1 MKMNFIFN
9 LEYSINIINNIDIF
23 QKETKLMSKFLIPIL
38 SKIYHVAV
46 ALLLGTA
53 LLIPAAHADPAVSNT
68 KSKKESTYYLA
79 PIKVTARKFEE
90 DVQEVPI
97 SITVIDENAIL
108 NTGLDDMEKV
118 IQMTPGLNATRGA
131 PQSAASAFNIR
142 GVGAMGGIAGWEDG
156 TISLYLDGVPI
167 PTGQIDSAIFD
178 ASQIEVLR
186 GPQGTLYGKTSLGG
200 AINIISNPPSDFFEG
215 SFMLG
220 AGNEGTREIQGMVTG
235 PLVKDKINA
244 RLFINAKTQDSILFN
259 TATDERLGD
268 IQNIYARAIFDAD
281 WSENFKS
288 HLFLNYGYNENDDAH
303 SPLMEKYN
311 NVSNRKEIRII
322 DNDFGAGLVNTIELN
337 NNLNLSLVT
346 GFNYIKYDQLV
357 LDVGVTRISHILD
370 DEIHLNQEIRLD
382 GTADKLQYTA
392 GLFALYFKRNIDFTD
407 NVTYY
412 DNGEQSYTNF
422 AAFGESTYSFTDQWK
437 FTAGL
442 RLNHDTKTVDE
453 KMDNLTKDTSHTM
466 DESKSEI
473 GWNGRAILSYLP
485 TKNHTIFAS
494 LSRGYKPGGYQ
505 QYHTGGLGQVAKNTP
520 DYEGSTSIAGELGYK
535 GIFFANRL
543 NLDLSIFYTEITDD
557 QVLGFNYITN
567 EGMFSNID
575 SRSYGLEIASKA
587 HITENFSIGGNIA
600 FTRAEATEDKE
611 VSTASA
617 GFPTFGI
624 PATPAAIIKKGD
636 SLPYVPEIS
645 YNVFA
650 EYRQELPWLSDDMFG
665 FIRANYAWQSETYLD
680 ATHFGE
686 NKAYGLLGLR
696 LGIENENF
704 RVLGYAEN
712 LTNEKYYTGGLGFGE
727 GMVAAF
733 PGRGTEVG
741 LQLSVFF

>member
-1 MKMNFIFN
+1 
-9 LEYSINIINNIDIF
+9 
-23 QKETKLMSKFLIPIL
+23 MSKFLIPVL
-38 SKIYHVAV
+38 GKTYHIIV

-53 LLIPAAHADPAVSNT
+53 LLIPAAHADPTVSNT
-68 KSKKESTYYLA
+68 QNKKESTYYLE
-79 PIKVTARKFEE
+79 PIKVTARKYEE
-90 DVQEVPI
+90 AVQEVPI
-97 SITVIDENAIL
+97 SITVINENEIL

-178 ASQIEVLR
+178 ASQIEILR

-259 TATDERLGD
+259 TATSERLGD
-268 IQNIYARAIFDAD
+268 IQNIYGRAIFDAA
-281 WSENFKS
+281 WSDTFKS
-288 HLFLNYGYNENDDAH
+288 HLFLTYGYTDNDDAH

-311 NVSNRKEIRII
+311 NVNIREDIRII
-322 DNDFGAGLVNTIELN
+322 DNEFGAGLVNTIELN
-337 NNLNLSLVT
+337 DNLNLNFVT
-346 GFNYIKYDQLV
+346 GFNYIKYDQSV
-357 LDVGVTRISHILD
+357 LDANASRISHTLD
-370 DEIHLNQEIRLD
+370 NEIHLNQEIRLD
-382 GTADKLQYTA
+382 GTVDKLQYTA

-407 NVTYY
+407 KKTFE
-412 DNGEQSYTNF
+412 DNGEQTYTNF

-453 KMDNLTKDTSHTM
+453 TMDNISQNLSHNM
-466 DESKSEI
+466 NENKSEI
-473 GWNGRAILSYLP
+473 GWNGRVILSYLP
-485 TKNHTIFAS
+485 TKNHTIFTS

-505 QYHTGGLGQVAKNTP
+505 QYHTAPVSGGGLANTP

-535 GIFFANRL
+535 GIFFENRL
-543 NLDLSIFYTEITDD
+543 NFDISIFYTEITDD
-557 QVLGFNYITN
+557 QVLGYNYVTS
-567 EGMFSNID
+567 EGIFSNID

-611 VSTASA
+611 VSTAFA
-617 GFPTFGI
+617 GFPAIGI
-624 PATPAAIIKKGD
+624 PAIPAAIIKKGD
-636 SLPYVPEIS
+636 SLPYVPAIA

-650 EYRQELPWLSDDMFG
+650 EYRQDIPWLSKDMFG
-665 FIRANYAWQSETYLD
+665 FIRANYAWQSEIYFD

-704 RVLGYAEN
+704 RIIGYAEN

-727 GMVAAF
+727 GMVPAF

-741 LQLSVFF
+741 MQISVFF